1 MYLSLHVYCVSSRQM
16 QMYFREMNEDGKKW
30 WWWESLHILVT
41 LSLVRLSLQWL
52 GGVEWRSGCSS
63 ASGVPSRLG

>member
-1 MYLSLHVYCVSSRQM
+1 
-16 QMYFREMNEDGKKW
+16 MYFREMNEDGKKW
-30 WWWESLHILVT
+30 WWWESLHFLVT